1 MLYKNRKKTFKQIKF
16 NVLKSFSSFI
26 FYFLTNIKSAAFYA
40 WSTKVPLVAE
50 FKSWSGDLD
59 TAFQAAHIMFLQFW
73 FPFVPEVVELF
84 QNIEHF
90 LVDHLFVRLLLF
102 NPNFFFRKISESAIV
117 EFFKNLHV
125 TFSKPVQVFYKF
137 STLGSYSF
145 IQTLFVVNN
154 LCFF

>member
-1 MLYKNRKKTFKQIKF
+1 MKKKGQVKIYTRFH
-16 NVLKSFSSFI
+16 
-26 FYFLTNIKSAAFYA
+26 FYLTNVESATFYA

-90 LVDHLFVRLLLF
+90 LVDHLFVSLLLF
-102 NPNFFFRKISESAIV
+102 NSNFFFWKISKSAII
-117 EFFKNLHV
+117 EFFETLHV
-125 TFSKPVQVFYKF
+125 TFSKPVQVFFKF
-137 STLGSYSF
+137 SALGS
-145 IQTLFVVNN
+145 
-154 LCFF
+154 